1 MQISDVAKITGLSAK
16 SIRFYESKGLIAA
29 PERGSN
35 GYRYYSESHLASLR
49 LIASARQVGFNLEE
63 CASLL
68 QLAQKKDRTSAEVK
82 QKTQRKVQD
91 IESKIEQLEQ
101 IKSQLQLWIRECPGD
116 GGSECPILE
125 NLYHYP
131 SVFQS
136 CCMKKNKAP
145 TNNR

>member
-1 MQISDVAKITGLSAK
+1 MQIRDVAKVTGLSAK

-35 GYRYYSESHLASLR
+35 GYRYYSEHHLAPLR
-49 LIASARQVGFNLEE
+49 LIASARQVGFSLEE

-68 QLAQKKDRTSAEVK
+68 QLAQKEDRTSAEIK

-101 IKSQLQLWIRECPGD
+101 IKLQLQSWIRECPGD
-116 GGSECPILE
+116 SGSECPILD

-131 SVFQS
+131 SAQKS
-136 CCMKKNKAP
+136 CCMKKVDVDSN
-145 TNNR
+145 